1 MGICLYLQVLW
12 EVYSSISGNNL
23 FKVYDLILLVNIFNK
38 VDKQLFKRCLKIG
51 IDVIFLIGVEGK
63 IFYFLVLVFFNVV

>member
-38 VDKQLFKRCLKIG
+38 VEKKFLKRRLKIG

-63 IFYFLVLVFFNVV
+63 IFYFLVLVLFNVV